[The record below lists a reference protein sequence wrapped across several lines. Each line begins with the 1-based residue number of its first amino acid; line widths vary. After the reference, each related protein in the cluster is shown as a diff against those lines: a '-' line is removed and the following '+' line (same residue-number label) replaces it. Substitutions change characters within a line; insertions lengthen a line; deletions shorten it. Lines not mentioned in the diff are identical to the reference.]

1 MYQIRFKKKQKN
13 KNKCVLIEISTKRMD
28 TIVLLKQLHSPTD
41 YHNPRELVTPE
52 DDQKAD

>member
-41 YHNPRELVTPE
+41 HNPRELVTPE